1 MAIIEARRGPTLK
14 PRVNVSRPSSGAQD
28 RVAFNAALMEGIP
41 SSATHMGIDHDEAGR
56 RLKFY
61 PVTGEDYGGS
71 PAHKL
76 LPDGGKKRESGAR
89 IVLVRR
95 PDLAFLVPGRYE
107 PHGIGTLAGGGFE
120 SGTGSPRRRRAQRVA
135 QETLPILSMKRSEAS
150 EQPGRVP
157 RKRRRRAQ
165 RVAQEALPILSM
177 KRSETSE
184 QPGRVP
190 RKRRRRAQRVAQET
204 LPILVHEAKRAPQAE
219 ATSAASRP
227 GGASDLVHEAK
238 RGQRA
243 ARQRETPKP
252 RKGRRKK

>member
-120 SGTGSPRRRRAQRVA
+120 IRYGESA
-135 QETLPILSMKRSEAS
+135 EATS
-150 EQPGRVP
+150 AASRPGD
-157 RKRRRRAQ
+157 A
-165 RVAQEALPILSM
+165 SD
-177 KRSETSE
+177 
-184 QPGRVP
+184 
-190 RKRRRRAQRVAQET
+190 
-204 LPILVHEAKRAPQAE
+204 LVHEAKRAPQAE